1 VHRRA
6 SLYPDPTIFR
16 PERFLGVKPAAW
28 EWLPFGGG
36 LRRCIG
42 AAFAVYE
49 MKMVLSALLARV
61 RMRLA
66 IDTLTPVRRAV
77 TITPSHGLP
86 VVVTAKRSR
95 QACER
100 RAA

>member
-1 VHRRA
+1 
-6 SLYPDPTIFR
+6 
-16 PERFLGVKPAAW
+16 
-28 EWLPFGGG
+28 
-36 LRRCIG
+36 
-42 AAFAVYE
+42 
-49 MKMVLSALLARV
+49 MVLSALLARV